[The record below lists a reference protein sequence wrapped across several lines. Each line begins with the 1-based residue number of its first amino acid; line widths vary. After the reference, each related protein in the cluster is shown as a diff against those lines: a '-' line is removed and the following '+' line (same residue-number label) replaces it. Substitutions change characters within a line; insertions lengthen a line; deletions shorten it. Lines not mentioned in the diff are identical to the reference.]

1 MSKIIHPKKPT
12 KNIQTLKL
20 NLISQS
26 RKTTSTMHQLVK
38 APLKASKA
46 EENKRF
52 PFSAKSKP
60 SKSVHMKV
68 LNQAI
73 KDLNRVKTNKN
84 LNTITRKISICQ
96 ILANSSQITTS
107 QSL

>member
-26 RKTTSTMHQLVK
+26 RKATSTMRQLVK
-38 APLKASKA
+38 ALLKAWKA

-52 PFSAKSKP
+52 RFSAKSIL
-60 SKSVHMKV
+60 SKFVHMKV

-73 KDLNRVKTNKN
+73 KDLSRVKINKN
-84 LNTITRKISICQ
+84 LNTITKKIVICQ